1 MRLPAHEGQNPR
13 FLQRPCVFAR
23 TLEGEQHLMRAG
35 ITTQPQ
41 KTVGENAALEVG
53 LKLVP
58 HIRWQ
63 TFGSRIGID
72 TGQKG
77 FEMLSHHLIQD
88 CGTGIT
94 GLVSRRYHG
103 LETRWIASMPSS
115 R

>member
-1 MRLPAHEGQNPR
+1 
-13 FLQRPCVFAR
+13 
-23 TLEGEQHLMRAG
+23 MRAR

-41 KTVGENAALEVG
+41 KTVGEDAALEVG

-58 HIRWQ
+58 DIRWQ
-63 TFGSRIGID
+63 AIGGRIATD
-72 TGQKG
+72 TSQKG
-77 FEMLSHHLIQD
+77 VEMLSHHLIQD

-94 GLVSRRYHG
+94 GLVDWRYHG